1 MTTCANP
8 RCGNQFP
15 DRVQAGKSV
24 KYCNRSC
31 KNKHWEAVEYSPAKT
46 KYRQSAKGQATS
58 QRKAIKYKQSEHG
71 QLMAE
76 LDRPI
81 KLLEYRRK
89 ALTRKANRQTPC
101 RMCRS
106 IVHPFDNRRIVC
118 SDVCE
123 WLYGLITTEPSR
135 CDECKAVGL
144 WRQKFCSRSCQN
156 SAYRRTDSYALH
168 KRLSR
173 ISGKEKRRQRMK
185 EQWVEDVDPLV
196 MAERDS
202 WICHICSE
210 DIDPALKYPNYYSLS
225 IDHVIP
231 LAKGGSHGYDN
242 CSSSHWICNVMKA
255 DRLDKGNA

>member
-8 RCGNQFP
+8 RCSNQFS
-15 DRVQAGKSV
+15 DRVHAGRSV

-31 KNKHWEAVEYSPAKT
+31 KNKHWEAVEYSNAKT
-46 KYRQSAKGQATS
+46 KYRQSSKGQATS
-58 QRKAIKYKQSEHG
+58 QRKAIKYRQSEHG
-71 QLMAE
+71 QWKTE
-76 LDRPI
+76 SERRI
-81 KLLEYRRK
+81 RLLECRRK

-101 RMCRS
+101 KMCRS

-123 WLYGLITTEPSR
+123 WLYGLITSQPFE
-135 CDECKAVGL
+135 CEECKVIGL
-144 WRQKFCSRSCQN
+144 WRERFCSSRCQN
-156 SAYRRTDSYALH
+156 RAYRRTDSY
-168 KRLSR
+168 K
-173 ISGKEKRRQRMK
+173 RQRRIGQRRSK
-185 EQWVEDVDPLV
+185 TKRGRRLREQWVEDVDPLV
-196 MAERDS
+196 MAERDG

-255 DRLDKGNA
+255 DRLDEGYA